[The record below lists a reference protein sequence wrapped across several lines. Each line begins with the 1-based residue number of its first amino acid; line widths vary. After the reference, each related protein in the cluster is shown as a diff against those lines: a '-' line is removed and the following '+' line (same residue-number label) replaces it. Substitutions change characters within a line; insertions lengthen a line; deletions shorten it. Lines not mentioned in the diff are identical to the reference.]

1 MAVSKQQLEQILG
14 KARDL
19 CNPDGDRLVE
29 SYKGNGMGS
38 YDVNDPDPSNYGD
51 YEQFDRLYLN
61 EDEDVQPQQKRKPQ
75 AKDIRYNQVTAA
87 NSRMPEKIK
96 QSMLNEVIDA
106 NPLSDINLPQRKPQK
121 RQQMIEEQQYQQP
134 MQVGGVDYS
143 IIKAIVNECLNEYFS
158 KQPLNE
164 SNTLTTIGLKAGT
177 IKLVDNKGN
186 VYSADLK
193 KLGNTNNN

>member
-19 CNPDGDRLVE
+19 CNPEGDRLIE
-29 SYKGNGMGS
+29 SYKSQNS
-38 YDVNDPDPSNYGD
+38 NDPDPSD
-51 YEQFDRLYLN
+51 YDDYSEFDKMYLN
-61 EDEDVQPQQKRKPQ
+61 EEESYPQQKRKPQ
-75 AKDIRYNQVTAA
+75 AKDIRYNQATAA
-87 NSRMPEKIK
+87 NSRMPENIK

-106 NPLSDINLPQRKPQK
+106 NPLGDLNIPQRKPQK
-121 RQQMIEEQQYQQP
+121 RQQIREEQQYQQP
-134 MQVGGVDYS
+134 MQGGGSVDYS

-158 KQPLNE
+158 RQHLNE

>member
-19 CNPDGDRLVE
+19 CNPEGDRLIE
-29 SYKGNGMGS
+29 SYKSQNS
-38 YDVNDPDPSNYGD
+38 NDPDPSEYDD
-51 YEQFDRLYLN
+51 YENFDSMYLN
-61 EDEDVQPQQKRKPQ
+61 EEDVQHQQKRKPQ

-87 NSRMPEKIK
+87 NSRMPENIK

-106 NPLSDINLPQRKPQK
+106 NPLSDLNIPQRKQQK
-121 RQQMIEEQQYQQP
+121 RQQIREEQQYQQP
-134 MQVGGVDYS
+134 MQGSGVDYS
-143 IIKAIVNECLNEYFS
+143 IIKAIINECLNEYFS

-164 SNTLTTIGLKAGT
+164 SNSLTTIGLKGGT

-193 KLGNTNNN
+193 KIGNTNNQQ

>member
-19 CNPDGDRLVE
+19 CNPEGDRLIE
-29 SYKGNGMGS
+29 SYKSQNS
-38 YDVNDPDPSNYGD
+38 NDPDPSD
-51 YEQFDRLYLN
+51 YDDYSEFDKMYLN
-61 EDEDVQPQQKRKPQ
+61 EEEFYPQQKRKPQ
-75 AKDIRYNQVTAA
+75 AKDIRYNQATAA
-87 NSRMPEKIK
+87 NSRMPENIK

-106 NPLSDINLPQRKPQK
+106 NPLGDLNIPQRKPQK
-121 RQQMIEEQQYQQP
+121 RQQIREEQQYQQP
-134 MQVGGVDYS
+134 MQGGGSVDYS

-158 KQPLNE
+158 RQPLNE

>member
-19 CNPDGDRLVE
+19 CNPEGDRLIE
-29 SYKGNGMGS
+29 SYRSQNS
-38 YDVNDPDPSNYGD
+38 NDPDPSEYDD
-51 YEQFDRLYLN
+51 YNEFDKMYLN
-61 EDEDVQPQQKRKPQ
+61 EDEEPRQKRKPQ
-75 AKDIRYNQVTAA
+75 AKDIRYNQATAA
-87 NSRMPEKIK
+87 NSRMPDKIK

-106 NPLSDINLPQRKPQK
+106 NPLSELNVPKRK
-121 RQQMIEEQQYQQP
+121 QQIREQQQYQQP
-134 MQVGGVDYS
+134 LQSSGIDYS

-164 SNTLTTIGLKAGT
+164 GNTLKTIGLKAGA

-186 VYSADLK
+186 VFAAKLE
-193 KLGNTNNN
+193 KLGNTNNMQ